1 MFQNRVEAGRKLAE
15 KLSEYAGRDVVV
27 LGIPRGGVVIGYEVA
42 KELGASLDIITPRKI
57 GAPNNPELA
66 IGAVTQDG
74 SVILNPEI
82 VQYLDVPEKYIEQ
95 EKRRQIKE
103 IERRMSK
110 YREDE
115 VYPKLEGRTVIL
127 VDDGIATG
135 ATMRAAIVS
144 IRRQKPSMLIMA
156 VPVGAR
162 DTIYRLKREV
172 DKLVCLS
179 TPEPFYAIGQFYR
192 NFEQTTDDAVITLL
206 QLAKKEYL
214 KMMYK

>member
-1 MFQNRVEAGRKLAE
+1 MFQNRLEAGRKLAE
-15 KLSEYAGRDVVV
+15 KLSEYGGRDVIV
-27 LGIPRGGVVIGYEVA
+27 LAIPRGGVVIGYEVA
-42 KELGASLDIITPRKI
+42 KELNASLDIITPRKI

-66 IGAVTQDG
+66 IGAVTQNG
-74 SVILNPEI
+74 SVILNPEVI
-82 VQYLDVPEKYIEQ
+82 LYLGVPEKYIEQ
-95 EKRRQIKE
+95 EKCRQIKE

-110 YREDE
+110 YRGDE
-115 VYPKLEGRTVIL
+115 VYPKLEDRIVIL

-135 ATMRAAIVS
+135 ATMRAAIAS

-162 DTIYRLKREV
+162 DTIFSLKREV

-192 NFEQTTDDAVITLL
+192 NFEQTTDDEVITLL
-206 QLAKKEYL
+206 QLAKRNT
-214 KMMYK
+214 

>member
-1 MFQNRVEAGRKLAE
+1 MFQNRVEAGRRLAE

-135 ATMRAAIVS
+135 ATMRAAIAS